1 MNWDCQVKEKLKGMV
16 SKIPV
21 FHRRITEEAVT
32 KRAEENAGA
41 RNAGQVEE
49 EDVISAFFC
58 DVPSPFYS
66 MMVRLLEQSG
76 FDYKKYGFPKK
87 RLPPGRQ
94 GKR

>member
-1 MNWDCQVKEKLKGMV
+1 MVWETETQAKFKLMI

-32 KRAEENAGA
+32 KRAQEVASS

-49 EDVISAFFC
+49 KDVIAAFFS

-66 MMVRLLEQSG
+66 MMVRLLEQAG
-76 FDYKKYGFPKK
+76 FDYKKYGFPKNHNCK
-87 RLPPGRQ
+87 
-94 GKR
+94 K